1 MKAVSPQR
9 QSQIRSLTK
18 NEATTMRQR
27 LCIQPLALSW
37 RMAASTNGM
46 PVRPKRQASNQG
58 RWLSQGNWRHWG
70 R

>member
-1 MKAVSPQR
+1 
-9 QSQIRSLTK
+9 
-18 NEATTMRQR
+18 MRQR

-58 RWLSQGNWRHWG
+58 RSLSQGNWRHWG